1 MNVTIIGKETIGA
14 AWWRFILSAP
24 NIADR
29 LRPGQFLMVRC
40 ADLFNC
46 YLRRPLFAMPLTDE
60 LLMFHL
66 RPSPDPGLAWLLSR
80 QVGDTLDVLG
90 PLGHGF
96 PLIGEARQIC
106 LVSDSPA
113 LTPLLGQMQAALT
126 DNRAVTLALG
136 APRATQLYPLTQ
148 LPPQIEYQVAT
159 LDGSLGHR
167 GTVMALLPDL
177 LRWADVVYAI
187 GSADLLQS
195 LKTQTAEVR
204 FRLPS
209 GFVYG
214 LMSESLWACGL
225 GACLG
230 CHIETARGPKLLC
243 TDGPV
248 FDLAEL

>member
-1 MNVTIIGKETIGA
+1 
-14 AWWRFILSAP
+14 
-24 NIADR
+24 
-29 LRPGQFLMVRC
+29 
-40 ADLFNC
+40 
-46 YLRRPLFAMPLTDE
+46 
-60 LLMFHL
+60 
-66 RPSPDPGLAWLLSR
+66 
-80 QVGDTLDVLG
+80 
-90 PLGHGF
+90 
-96 PLIGEARQIC
+96 
-106 LVSDSPA
+106 
-113 LTPLLGQMQAALT
+113 
-126 DNRAVTLALG
+126 
-136 APRATQLYPLTQ
+136 
-148 LPPQIEYQVAT
+148 
-159 LDGSLGHR
+159 
-167 GTVMALLPDL
+167 MALLPDL